1 MSNIYSNERV
11 FKLTQGAIITNCI
24 TSLGNEVDT
33 WGFILTARCDC
44 ENKKVTDV
52 YYLPI
57 INLGDWFQLYEKKR
71 VYDMWITKQ
80 REVIVQKLNSI
91 TKSEISD
98 YGIFSKHEIEKI
110 LQLYSPKEKDRKE
123 ILLLYQNLQE
133 DSQEPF
139 IEYLT
144 TDKLSHDI
152 KTDIERLSKNQ
163 DNNFLLIPDWQ
174 PRRQNHHKVIMLK
187 EIKRLKSNIAFA
199 FEDPSY
205 SITEK
210 PDFNIYEN
218 DIKTNPT
225 DIYCIEKLMLSPYVE
240 DVMQRFA
247 YNFARIGIDRLVTA
261 TNENLFKEIQ
271 ESL

>member
-71 VYDMWITKQ
+71 LYDIWVNKQ
-80 REVIVQKLNSI
+80 REQLVQKLNRI
-91 TKSEISD
+91 TKSKVLD
-98 YGIFSKHEIEKI
+98 YTIFSKFEIEQVLK
-110 LQLYSPKEKDRKE
+110 LYGSGEKDCKE
-123 ILLLYQNLQE
+123 VLLLYNNLQE
-133 DSQEPF
+133 DNQEPF
-139 IEYLT
+139 IEYLRT
-144 TDKLSHDI
+144 NEQYNEIKADI
-152 KTDIERLSKNQ
+152 DRLSKNQ

-174 PRRQNHHKVIMLK
+174 HYRKTHHKVIILK

-199 FEDPSY
+199 FEDPCY
-205 SITEK
+205 SIIDQ
-210 PDFNIYEN
+210 PNFNIYEN
-218 DIKTNPT
+218 DLKTTPT

-247 YNFARIGIDRLVTA
+247 YNFARIGIDRLATA
-261 TNENLFKEIQ
+261 TNENLFKEIK
-271 ESL
+271 ESI